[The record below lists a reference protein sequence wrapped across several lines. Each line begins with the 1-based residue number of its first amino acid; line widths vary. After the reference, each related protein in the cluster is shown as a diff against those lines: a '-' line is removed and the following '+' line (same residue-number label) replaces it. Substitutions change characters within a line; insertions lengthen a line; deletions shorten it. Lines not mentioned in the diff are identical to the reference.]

1 MYINGV
7 SKDVSKLFSYIEKL
21 NDESKLKILI
31 YIFNLINNNQIND
44 RNEINPDLKLDD
56 DLKILKFSYIGL
68 SDSHC
73 EIFIEYL
80 ISIYNMLNKYDKAIY
95 LNNNVEGLIYTEEEK
110 IIIHMFENLSFYDKL
125 DIIRELFIRYDNETY
140 FKNKITIITFNSK
153 LNGYDIANNILKFK
167 ECDLY

>member
-1 MYINGV
+1 MYITNV
-7 SKDVSKLFSYIEKL
+7 SEEVSKLFFYIEKL

-31 YIFNLINNNQIND
+31 YIFNSISNNQIND
-44 RNEINPDLKLDD
+44 RNETNPDLMLDD

-68 SDSHC
+68 NDNHC

-80 ISIYNMLNKYDKAIY
+80 ISIYNMMNKYDKAIY
-95 LNNNVEGLIYTEEEK
+95 INNKVEGLIYTEEEK
-110 IIIHMFENLSFYDKL
+110 IIIHMFENLSFNDKL

-167 ECDLY
+167 ESG